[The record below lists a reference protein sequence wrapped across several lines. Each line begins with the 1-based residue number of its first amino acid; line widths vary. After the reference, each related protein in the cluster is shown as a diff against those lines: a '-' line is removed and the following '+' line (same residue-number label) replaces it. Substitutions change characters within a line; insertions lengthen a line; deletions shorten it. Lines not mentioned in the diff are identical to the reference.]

1 MDGVQMTQQS
11 ISASSKYWDGKPI
24 ALTETTQNNMK
35 KKAYMLDA
43 ETLFSQYQLEGDD
56 AVNAAKQSNVTEEQ
70 LVSNPNSYTFLAISA
85 ITDLEANASKDS
97 RVNAVVNL
105 TKLGY
110 TNVYDSNSQNFID
123 PPDEPVEEKP
133 EAPVQAPEPEPE
145 TRYKYLRRNR
155 PVQQEQSVQQYAQPE
170 EQPQE
175 EGPSPQA
182 TLSGAAKFIPN
193 KVRQYLPQSNPNRMS
208 PARMSPQPQAYVK
221 PRSTLPPP
229 RTNPSVRTAPQRTQP
244 AQRATVQQAPAQP
257 RPLLNAGVAAKL
269 GGRGINPVSQGKPST
284 VQRITPRA
292 KFGLGVRR

>member
-1 MDGVQMTQQS
+1 
-11 ISASSKYWDGKPI
+11 
-24 ALTETTQNNMK
+24 MK

-97 RVNAVVNL
+97 RVNAVVN
-105 TKLGY
+105 
-110 TNVYDSNSQNFID
+110 VYDSNSQNFID

-145 TRYKYLRRNR
+145 TRYQYLRRNR